1 MRLPPLGAAWWLL
14 VAGLLIGLAAMIF
27 DVRTGGY
34 LLAATTALGGLI
46 RLTLPDRFA
55 GAVAV
60 RRRGTDGVLY
70 GMVTI
75 ALIVVFTLV
84 KL

>member
-1 MRLPPLGAAWWLL
+1 MRRPPLGPAWWVL
-14 VAGLLIGLAAMIF
+14 VAGALVALFAMVF

-34 LLAATTALGGLI
+34 LLAATTGLGALT
-46 RLTLPDRFA
+46 RAVVPDRFA

-60 RRRGTDGVLY
+60 RRRGTDVVLY
-70 GMVTI
+70 GLVTI